1 MNLTVNNVMMISN
14 LIKLPLSII
23 ELVLSRRVA
32 IRINIFII
40 INVDNALM
48 GVKIVILLIMN
59 LNVCLAKL
67 D

>member
-1 MNLTVNNVMMISN
+1 MMISN